1 MIDNI
6 IIGTRG
12 SPLALAQTNIII
24 SMLRKK
30 YPHIEI
36 RVKIIKTSGDIHQE
50 PILAGIGGKRLF
62 VKEIEEALIR
72 GEIDVA
78 VHSMKDLPIELPDS
92 LEIAAIPERE
102 DARDAFVC
110 KITSGWDTLPSGSII
125 GTSSLR
131 RVSLLKYIKP
141 QWIPKELRGNLD
153 TRWKKFEHGDYD
165 AIIIAMAGIKRLMLM
180 SEYIMPLD
188 PYEFVP
194 AIGQGA
200 LALEV
205 DKNKEE
211 IFELISSLNHLIS
224 SVSVRAERA
233 FLKKLGGGC
242 HSSLGAYATIEDDYL
257 KLIGFV
263 ASPDGKR
270 MIKEV
275 YGSETESPE
284 EIGFALAELL
294 LSKGAKELLDIK

>member
-1 MIDNI
+1 MIENI

-12 SPLALAQTNIII
+12 SPLALAQANIVI
-24 SMLRKK
+24 SLLRKK
-30 YPHIEI
+30 YPNINVK
-36 RVKIIKTSGDIHQE
+36 VKIIKTSGDIHQE
-50 PILAGIGGKRLF
+50 HILAGIGGKGLF
-62 VKEIEEALIR
+62 VKEIEEALMR

-78 VHSMKDLPIELPDS
+78 AHSMKDLPIELPDS

-102 DARDAFVC
+102 DARDAFAC
-110 KITSGWDTLPSGSII
+110 KNTNGWDTLPSGSVI

-131 RVSLLKYIKP
+131 RVSQLKYLKP
-141 QWIPKELRGNLD
+141 QWVTKELRGNID
-153 TRWKKFEHGDYD
+153 TRWKKLEHGDYD
-165 AIIIAMAGIKRLMLM
+165 GIIIAMAGVKRLKLM
-180 SEYIMPLD
+180 SEYILPLD
-188 PYEFVP
+188 PYEFIP

-205 DKNKEE
+205 NKNKEE
-211 IFELISSLNHLIS
+211 VFELISGLNHLMS

-242 HSSLGAYATIEDDYL
+242 HSSLGAYATIKDDYL
-257 KLIGFV
+257 EIIGFV
-263 ASPDGKR
+263 ASPDGKK

-284 EIGFALAELL
+284 EVGFALAEVL